1 MGDVRSGVRFARPG
15 RGALAWYA
23 SAGVLALVAA
33 TGGAGLVSE
42 VADASSHREAPLIA
56 GDPEVD
62 NTDVYAFVSPDKQ
75 DTVTLIANWL
85 PFQEPN
91 GGPNFYFFKPG
102 AQYDINIDNNGDA
115 RADVTYRWVF
125 ANDDKRDGTT
135 FLYNNG
141 VVNNLNDPTLLFKQT
156 YTLSEIKGGQSRVLV
171 RDGIVAPS
179 NVGPASM
186 PDYGR
191 LRQQAVTSVEG
202 GGQTYAGQAE
212 DPFFLDLRVFD
223 LIYGA
228 NLSERGQDTLAGYN
242 VQTVALQVPKSA
254 LALNNDDTRNPV
266 IGVWSATSQSGMQV
280 SDPKAGGDQV
290 QVSRLGNPL
299 VNELVPAANQKDG
312 FNASTPADDSKNQA
326 LIDRVLNPELPR
338 VIQQIYNIPAPATP
352 RNDLAE
358 IFLTGIAKNAP
369 TLDGSTPP
377 IQADLNSQI
386 LNADVDAKSFVPAE
400 ELRLNMS
407 VPVTAN
413 PNRLGVLGGDLQGF
427 PNGRRLADDVLDIEL
442 QAFEGAAQTGQLVPA
457 LAAGDKVNTNN
468 VPFGNTFPYLAL
480 PSNVAVN
487 QIDADGMPS
496 GGVPSGAGGTASTG
510 LVWVRI
516 AGGIAAAACF
526 GAGLLVSRR
535 RHRLTV
541 SRPASS

>member
-1 MGDVRSGVRFARPG
+1 MACGAAAA
-15 RGALAWYA
+15 ALAVVA
-23 SAGVLALVAA
+23 STGGTALV
-33 TGGAGLVSE
+33 SD

-56 GDPEVD
+56 GDPKVD

-85 PFQEPN
+85 PFEEPN
-91 GGPNFYFFKPG
+91 GGPNFYYFQTN
-102 AQYDINIDNNGDA
+102 AHYDINIDNDGDA
-115 RADVTYRWVF
+115 VADITYRWVF
-125 ANDDKRDGTT
+125 TNDDKRDGTT

-141 VVNNLNDPTLLFKQT
+141 VVNNLTDPTLLFKQR
-156 YTLSEIKGGQSRVLV
+156 YTLTEITEHGSRELV
-171 RDGIVAPS
+171 TDAIVAPS

-186 PDYGR
+186 PNYGK
-191 LRQQAVTSVEG
+191 LRSQAITPIDG
-202 GGQTYAGQAE
+202 GGVTYAGQTE

-254 LALNNDDTRNPV
+254 LALNRNDTKNPV
-266 IGVWSATSQSGMQV
+266 VGIWSATSKETLDVKS
-280 SDPKAGGDQV
+280 SRSGGDQV

-312 FNASTPADDSKNQA
+312 FNASTPADDAKNQA
-326 LIDRVLNPELPR
+326 LVNRVLKPELPQ
-338 VIQQIYNIPAPATP
+338 VIQAIYGIPAPAAP
-352 RNDLAE
+352 RNDLVE

-369 TLDGSTPP
+369 TLDGSTAP

-386 LNADVDAKSFVPAE
+386 LNADVDPKNFVPAE

-407 VPVTAN
+407 VPVTAH
-413 PNRLGVLGGDLQGF
+413 PNRLGVLAGDLQGF
-427 PNGRRLADDVLDIEL
+427 PNGRRLTDDVVDIEL
-442 QAFEGAAQTGQLVPA
+442 QAFEGAAQTGVLVPA
-457 LAAGDKVNTNN
+457 LAAGDKVNVNN

-480 PSNVAVN
+480 PSNVGVN

-496 GGVPSGAGGTASTG
+496 GGVPGGAGGTAFTG
-510 LVWVRI
+510 TGWVRI
-516 AGGIAAAACF
+516 ASGLGAVAF
-526 GAGLLVSRR
+526 LGAGFVLARR
-535 RHRLTV
+535 RRQHGLPGTPV
-541 SRPASS
+541 STN

>member
-1 MGDVRSGVRFARPG
+1 MDTSRLLRSPG
-15 RGALAWYA
+15 PGALASYA
-23 SAGVLALVAA
+23 GAAVLALVAT
-33 TGGAGLVSE
+33 TGGAGLATE
-42 VADASSHREAPLIA
+42 VADASSHREAPLIS
-56 GDPEVD
+56 GDPKVD

-75 DTVTLIANWL
+75 DTVTLVANWL

-91 GGPNFYFFKPG
+91 GGPNFYFFETN
-102 AQYDINIDNNGDA
+102 ANHDINIDNDGDA
-115 RADVTYRWVF
+115 VADVTYRWVF
-125 ANDDKRDGTT
+125 ETIDNRDGTT

-141 VVNNLNDPTLLFKQT
+141 VVNNLDDPTLLFRQT
-156 YTLSEIKGGQSRVLV
+156 YTLTEIRGTDSRVLV
-171 RDGIVAPS
+171 EDAPVAPS

-186 PDYGR
+186 PNYAR
-191 LRQQAVTSVEG
+191 LRDQAVVPVRG
-202 GGQTYAGQAE
+202 GGQSYAGQAE

-242 VQTVALQVPKSA
+242 VQTVALQVPKSD
-254 LALNNDDTRNPV
+254 LALNGDDERNPV
-266 IGVWSATSQSGMQV
+266 VGIWSATSKQGMQMTA
-280 SDPKAGGDQV
+280 PKGNDRQA

-312 FNASTPADDSKNQA
+312 FNASTPADDAKNQA
-326 LIDRVLNPELPR
+326 LVDRILKPELPQ

-352 RNDLAE
+352 RNDLVE
-358 IFLTGIAKNAP
+358 VFLTGIAKNAP

-386 LNADVDAKSFVPAE
+386 LNADVDPREFVPAE

-413 PNRLGVLGGDLQGF
+413 PNRLGVLAGDLQGF

-442 QAFEGAAQTGQLVPA
+442 QVFEGAAQTGQLVPA

-468 VPFGNTFPYLAL
+468 VPFGRTFPYVAL

-487 QIDADGMPS
+487 QIDVDGMPS
-496 GGVPSGAGGTASTG
+496 GGVPGGAGGTAPRPVG
-510 LVWVRI
+510 WIRL
-516 AGGIAAAACF
+516 AGGLGAALF
-526 GAGLLVSRR
+526 LGAGIFLTRR
-535 RHRLTV
+535 RYRADPPGP
-541 SRPASS
+541 SASTN

>member
-1 MGDVRSGVRFARPG
+1 MRDGTALGNPG
-15 RGALAWYA
+15 RRGWACFAAAGAL
-23 SAGVLALVAA
+23 GMVAT
-33 TGGAGLVSE
+33 TGGAALVSD

-56 GDPEVD
+56 TDPTVD

-85 PFQEPN
+85 PFEEPN
-91 GGPNFYFFKPG
+91 GGPNFYFFQTN
-102 AQYDINIDNNGDA
+102 ANYDIHIDNDGDA
-115 RADVTYRWVF
+115 RPDITYRWVF
-125 ANDDKRDGTT
+125 RNDDRRDGTT

-141 VVNNLNDPTLLFKQT
+141 VVQNLDDPTLLFRQR
-156 YTLSEIKGGQSRVLV
+156 YTLTELRDGQSRVLV
-171 RDGIVAPS
+171 EDAPVAPS

-191 LRQQAVTSVEG
+191 LRDQAIVPVTG
-202 GGQTYAGQAE
+202 GGQSFAGQAD

-228 NLSERGQDTLAGYN
+228 NLSERGQDTLAGYS

-254 LALNNDDTRNPV
+254 LALGGDEDRNPV
-266 IGVWSATSQSGMQV
+266 IGIWSTTSKQSMQV
-280 SDPKAGGDQV
+280 TDPNAGGNQV

-299 VNELVPAANQKDG
+299 VNELVPAADQKDA
-312 FNASTPADDSKNQA
+312 FNASMPADDSKNTK
-326 LIDRVLNPELPR
+326 LVDRILNPELPQ
-338 VIQQIYNIPAPATP
+338 VIQQLYDIPAPATP
-352 RNDLAE
+352 RNDLVE
-358 IFLTGIAKNAP
+358 IFLTGIAKDAP
-369 TLDGSTPP
+369 TLDGSRAP

-386 LNADVDAKSFVPAE
+386 LNADVDPAHFVPAE

-427 PNGRRLADDVLDIEL
+427 PNGRRLADDVVDIEL

-468 VPFGNTFPYLAL
+468 VPFGGTFPYLAL

-487 QIDADGMPS
+487 QVDANGMPD
-496 GGVPSGAGGTASTG
+496 GGVPGGAGGTARG
-510 LVWVRI
+510 ADWIRI
-516 AGGIAAAACF
+516 ASGTGAIGFLA
-526 GAGLLVSRR
+526 AGLFISRR
-535 RHRLTV
+535 RARANA
-541 SRPASS
+541 PATGRADAA

>member
-1 MGDVRSGVRFARPG
+1 MRIGIGWSSRRSVRAC
-15 RGALAWYA
+15 YA
-23 SAGVLALVAA
+23 SAGVLALIAG

-42 VADASSHREAPLIA
+42 VAGASSHREAPLIA

-85 PFQEPN
+85 PFEEPN

-102 AQYDINIDNNGDA
+102 ARYDINIDNNGDA
-115 RADVTYRWVF
+115 KADITYRWVF
-125 ANDDKRDGTT
+125 TNDDKRDGTT

-141 VVNNLNDPTLLFKQT
+141 VVNNLTDPTLLFKQK
-156 YTLSEIKGGQSRVLV
+156 YTLTEIRGGESRVLV
-171 RDGIVAPS
+171 QDGTAAPS
-179 NVGPASM
+179 DVGPASM

-191 LRQQAVTSVEG
+191 LRQQAILPVEG
-202 GGQTYAGQAE
+202 GGQTYAGQTE

-254 LALNNDDTRNPV
+254 LALNGDDTRNPV
-266 IGVWSATSQSGMQV
+266 VGIWSTTSQQGMQV
-280 SDPKAGGDQV
+280 SQPRAGGDQV

-299 VNELVPAANQKDG
+299 VNELVPAANQKDA
-312 FNASTPADDSKNQA
+312 FNASTPADDSKNQQ
-326 LIDRVLNPELPR
+326 LINRILNPELPQ
-338 VIQQIYNIPAPATP
+338 VIQKLYNIPAPATP

-369 TLDGSTPP
+369 TLDNTKAP

-386 LNADVDAKSFVPAE
+386 LNADVDAASFVPSE
-400 ELRLNMS
+400 MLRLNMS

-427 PNGRRLADDVLDIEL
+427 PNGRRLTDDVLDIEL

-457 LAAGDKVNTNN
+457 LAAGDEVNTNN

-496 GGVPSGAGGTASTG
+496 GGVPGGAGGTAPRAVT
-510 LVWVRI
+510 WIRI
-516 AGGIAAAACF
+516 AGGLGAVGFF
-526 GAGLLVSRR
+526 GAGLLLGRR
-535 RHRLTV
+535 RNRLAVT
-541 SRPASS
+541 SPPADGN

>member
-1 MGDVRSGVRFARPG
+1 MV
-15 RGALAWYA
+15 A
-23 SAGVLALVAA
+23 STGGTALV
-33 TGGAGLVSE
+33 TE

-56 GDPEVD
+56 GDPKVD

-91 GGPNFYFFKPG
+91 GGPNFYFFQTD
-102 AQYDINIDNNGDA
+102 AHYDINIDNDGDA
-115 RADVTYRWVF
+115 VADLTYRWVF
-125 ANDDKRDGTT
+125 TNDDKRDGTT

-141 VVNNLNDPTLLFKQT
+141 VVNNLNDPTLLFKQR
-156 YTLSEIKGGQSRVLV
+156 YTLTEITEKGSRELV
-171 RDGIVAPS
+171 KDAIVAPS
-179 NVGPASM
+179 DVGPASM
-186 PDYGR
+186 PNYGQ
-191 LRQQAVTSVEG
+191 LRSQAVTPVDG
-202 GGQTYAGQAE
+202 GGLTYAGQAE

-242 VQTVALQVPKSA
+242 VQSVALQVPKSA
-254 LALNNDDTRNPV
+254 LALNGDDAKNPV
-266 IGVWSATSQSGMQV
+266 VGIWSATS
-280 SDPKAGGDQV
+280 KASIDVKDSKDGGEQV

-299 VNELVPAANQKDG
+299 VNELVPAANQKDA
-312 FNASTPADDSKNQA
+312 FNASTPADDATNQA
-326 LIDRVLNPELPR
+326 LVNRVLTPELPQ
-338 VIQQIYNIPAPATP
+338 VIQAIYGIPAPATP
-352 RNDLAE
+352 RNDLVE

-386 LNADVDAKSFVPAE
+386 LNGDVDPKNFVPSE

-413 PNRLGVLGGDLQGF
+413 PNRLGVLGGDFQGF
-427 PNGRRLADDVLDIEL
+427 PNGRRLADDVVDIEL
-442 QAFEGAAQTGQLVPA
+442 QAFEGAAQTGVLVPA

-468 VPFGNTFPYLAL
+468 VPFGSTFPYLAL

-487 QIDADGMPS
+487 QIDVDGMPS
-496 GGVPSGAGGTASTG
+496 GGVPGGAGGTAPTATG
-510 LVWVRI
+510 WVRI
-516 AGGIAAAACF
+516 ASGLGAVAF
-526 GAGLLVSRR
+526 LGAGFVLARR
-535 RHRLTV
+535 RQQIGLT
-541 SRPASS
+541 STPISTN